1 MTETMI
7 IDNALL
13 DTLSVQAE
21 ENPRLRQHMDLRN
34 SVEDTSQRMLNA
46 LVVGTQVPVHRH
58 ESTSETM
65 IVLRGAL
72 DVVFYDEEGKETE
85 RVRLNPLEGRHGLN
99 IPMGQLHS
107 VEVIEPSVIFEA
119 KDGRYEG

>member
-1 MTETMI
+1 MI

-13 DTLSVQAE
+13 DTLSLQAE
-21 ENPRLRQHMDLRN
+21 ANPRLRQHMDLRN

-46 LVVGTQVPVHRH
+46 LAVGTQVPVHRH

-72 DVVFYDEEGKETE
+72 DVVFYDEEGKEKK
-85 RVRLNPLEGRHGLN
+85 RVRLNPLEGRHGIV

-119 KDGRYEG
+119 KDERYEG